1 MTSTTTITV
10 SLISLISNA
19 ISSSSYV
26 VDDISTYSVVM
37 QTNYPFTAVSI
48 ILPSDVSV
56 QNGYKATC
64 LPNTFTSCD
73 IIGNNMTFI
82 GTLTSGTYNLSWGYN
97 TNPNSFA
104 ITGGFSIFTYY
115 RGWGVEKSQGFLS
128 L

>member
-56 QNGYKATC
+56 
-64 LPNTFTSCD
+64 
-73 IIGNNMTFI
+73 
-82 GTLTSGTYNLSWGYN
+82 
-97 TNPNSFA
+97 
-104 ITGGFSIFTYY
+104 
-115 RGWGVEKSQGFLS
+115 
-128 L
+128 